1 MIHSLFYHFVPKYI
15 WNLIETL
22 FALWEALS
30 EAVNGREDLARRL
43 LSYTYMCHQ
52 HDLSALGANV
62 GCCWGD
68 LLGQNVKVSK
78 KSVVKCCPREGE
90 RAASKGTEQKAA
102 PFFSPDPHWDSGTQQ
117 QKKHSKENDKMWC
130 KSFEEIFVW
139 KMSLNLTKHV
149 CCVSL
154 WRRLEETHSWYKRTM
169 WEKSTKIPMF
179 RSIAQR
185 NIKSYLTKLL
195 NRLCFMDFGSV
206 LCCSYLTD
214 KEYGNYWY
222 FLASLLRIP

>member
-1 MIHSLFYHFVPKYI
+1 MWNCPK
-15 WNLIETL
+15 N
-22 FALWEALS
+22 
-30 EAVNGREDLARRL
+30 L
-43 LSYTYMCHQ
+43 LS
-52 HDLSALGANV
+52 
-62 GCCWGD
+62 
-68 LLGQNVKVSK
+68 
-78 KSVVKCCPREGE
+78 SVVREKE
-90 RAASKGTEQKAA
+90 RGRQARAQNRKLHL
-102 PFFSPDPHWDSGTQQ
+102 FFSPDPHWDTESGSKRSTA
-117 QKKHSKENDKMWC
+117 KKMIKCGVKVSK
-130 KSFEEIFVW
+130 KSLSE
-139 KMSLNLTKHV
+139 KMSLHLTKHV

-185 NIKSYLTKLL
+185 NIKSYLTKLS